1 VWGRARA
8 KGLPRELR
16 VFAWLLLHAAL
27 PCGAAKVVFFPD
39 DGEGLAAV
47 ACCSNTACRP
57 VPPAASPPARPG
69 QRRGRDP
76 ADDDASADAWHL
88 ESLQH
93 TFMDCPAVRPAL
105 QWLAVLWPRFG
116 GSAPPLSPEVWLQD
130 SPAAWRPQG
139 GPWAEEL
146 WGLLRLVVLWAAW
159 VLRCRRLA
167 TGQQFAAADVVD
179 AAVDRVERLVRAD
192 WQRVGSDLR
201 EVAGTSPSW
210 FPQRGAPPTEG
221 VFQQRWCA
229 GGVIAALVP
238 VAGSR
243 PRLVVRFG
251 AHRLARSGVAASGV
265 GGSGAGGSGAGGS
278 GGGGGGGGRSGAAGG
293 S

>member
-1 VWGRARA
+1 V
-8 KGLPRELR
+8 LR

-39 DGEGLAAV
+39 DGDDLAAV
-47 ACCSNTACRP
+47 ACCSNAACRP
-57 VPPAASPPARPG
+57 APTAASPPARPG

-76 ADDDASADAWHL
+76 ATADASADQWPL
-88 ESLQH
+88 ETLQH
-93 TFMDCPAVRPAL
+93 AFLDCPAVRPAL
-105 QWLAVLWPRFG
+105 QWLAALWPRFG

-146 WGLLRLVVLWAAW
+146 WGVLRLAVLWAAW
-159 VLRCRRLA
+159 ELRCRRQA
-167 TGQQFAAADVVD
+167 TGQQFEAADAVD

-251 AHRLARSGVAASGV
+251 SHRLAR
-265 GGSGAGGSGAGGS
+265 SGAGGS
-278 GGGGGGGGRSGAAGG
+278 GGGGAAGSG
-293 S
+293 GASGP